1 MTNKSSIRKLQLAI
15 AAITGEDPHRAP
27 VDARIHQPSSAA
39 PVPGRK
45 SSHEGAALHR
55 TLALPAASCV
65 AQTVAALH
73 CPSEAMPNSAIVNSC
88 DSYDPKEKSFPA
100 QWKRVKGC
108 KLPCRPVHVLDHLA
122 MEWYDDTLVRHQ
134 ESLTT
139 TCRQFQTNCNRWGD
153 WESLSEP
160 ILSIHASI
168 YRIESNPIQI
178 IQSIDAQ

>member
-1 MTNKSSIRKLQLAI
+1 MSKGHLHAHKIAYISMYEKEKSRYANKNPEIPRHMTNKSSIRKLQLAI

-45 SSHEGAALHR
+45 SSHEGAALPR

-100 QWKRVKGC
+100 Q
-108 KLPCRPVHVLDHLA
+108 
-122 MEWYDDTLVRHQ
+122 
-134 ESLTT
+134 
-139 TCRQFQTNCNRWGD
+139 
-153 WESLSEP
+153 
-160 ILSIHASI
+160 
-168 YRIESNPIQI
+168 
-178 IQSIDAQ
+178 